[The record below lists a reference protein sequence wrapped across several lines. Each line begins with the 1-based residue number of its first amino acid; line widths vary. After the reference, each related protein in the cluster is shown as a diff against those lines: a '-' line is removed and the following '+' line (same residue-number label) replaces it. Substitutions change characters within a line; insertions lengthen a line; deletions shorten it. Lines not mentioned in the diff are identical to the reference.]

1 VCSLVSRKRQSCWV
15 EHWTSNCLQPIKSVS
30 KPEQIRKK
38 LSQCESYAN
47 HDGASTDDKAST
59 KKRARSEELLD
70 ALANIQSSQ
79 QQQAQLMT
87 MLLNNV
93 CAPMKQATVSPKL
106 TLEENLET
114 LINAFAAD
122 VNEERPQKLGKFID
136 SLGQEKKRCSN

>member
-1 VCSLVSRKRQSCWV
+1 M
-15 EHWTSNCLQPIKSVS
+15 S

-47 HDGASTDDKAST
+47 HDGGASTDDKAST

-122 VNEERPQKLGKFID
+122 ANEERPQKLGEVSDCEDPTSGVEMEQDVYGWFSD
-136 SLGQEKKRCSN
+136 L